1 MRRNGARNAVEGGG
15 IGGSQGFLRALFG
28 ACLDGCWRDGSEGKG
43 DWDFKRRR
51 VGVRGL
57 PPFRGETAKGWGTR
71 SWWVRVG
78 QDDTVVEERDL
89 HGVLHGPLRLA
100 QPEPAVERPG
110 V

>member
-28 ACLDGCWRDGSEGKG
+28 ACLDGCWRDGWEGKG

-57 PPFRGETAKGWGTR
+57 PPFPGETAKGWGTR

-78 QDDTVVEERDL
+78 LPPGVAIAGQAQVVVE
-89 HGVLHGPLRLA
+89 PLA
-100 QPEPAVERPG
+100 QPGSR
-110 V
+110 